1 MIRGGLAIALVAALA
16 GAAAAAA
23 SASAPAVSPSRGPLL
38 FLQCRACHTVEA
50 GGPNKVGPNLNGIF
64 TRPALSAQGYRY
76 SAAFQAARPRW
87 NAASM
92 DAWLARPRAVV
103 PGTNMAFA
111 GIPRAE
117 DRAALMAW
125 LRQAAAA
132 PPQRR

>member
-1 MIRGGLAIALVAALA
+1 MSRLALTLALVAAMA
-16 GAAAAAA
+16 GAATAATPPA
-23 SASAPAVSPSRGPLL
+23 APAPGRGPLL

-64 TRPALSAQGYRY
+64 DRVPLSAPGYRY

-87 NAASM
+87 NAASL

-111 GIPRAE
+111 GMPRAE
-117 DRAALMAW
+117 DRAALIAW
-125 LRQAAAA
+125 LRQATATRPA
-132 PPQRR
+132 RR